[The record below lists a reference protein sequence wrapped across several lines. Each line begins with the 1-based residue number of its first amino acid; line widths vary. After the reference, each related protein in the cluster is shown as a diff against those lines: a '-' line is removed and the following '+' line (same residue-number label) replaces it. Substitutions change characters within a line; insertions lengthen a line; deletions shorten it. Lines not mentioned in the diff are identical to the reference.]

1 VIVLSKGQRL
11 MEQETQLSMQALQSS
26 ELAPIVAQV
35 IDNPDIDFLD
45 WQVHPVSG
53 VGGSELGGGLGVFR
67 LVGSAKAAGQLYPW
81 SVIVKVFRGSK
92 STGNPNDTS
101 HIPSAWNYWKREI
114 LAYRSG
120 ILSQLSGNLVAPRCY
135 GIRQHPHDEWRMWL
149 EDIQE
154 TPKTWTFEHHGL
166 AARHL
171 GEFNGLYLAG
181 HGLPE
186 EQPWLYRGRAH
197 DWTAF
202 VAPMFEGF
210 QQYARSASGQ
220 RWLTEHSIKRMERLL
235 TRRQALLALLDELP
249 VCLCHHDAFRRN
261 LMRREGLNAE
271 AKTVAIDWSMIGYGG
286 VGEEIGITTAVG
298 LSFLEVPADQA
309 NQMDQ
314 VTFNAYVAGLRDA
327 DWQGDVRLARFG
339 YTTTAS
345 LVTGVAWAIIMGVL
359 GLSSDEEVRSLE
371 TSIGYK
377 LDDILEQW
385 ALIQPF
391 LLDLGDEALDLMNE
405 IGRTTGGR

>member
-1 VIVLSKGQRL
+1 LIVLLKGQEL
-11 MEQETQLSMQALQSS
+11 MAQVTQLSMQALQNS
-26 ELAPIVAQV
+26 ELAPIVSQV

-53 VGGSELGGGLGVFR
+53 VGGSQMGGGLGVFR
-67 LVGSAKAAGQLYPW
+67 LVGSAKAASQVYSW
-81 SVIVKVFRGSK
+81 SVIVKVVSGSK
-92 STGNPNDTS
+92 STGDPNDTS
-101 HIPSAWNYWKREI
+101 HILSAWNYWKREI

-135 GIRQHPHDEWRMWL
+135 GITQHPNDEWRIWL

-154 TPKTWTFEHHGL
+154 SPKTWTLEHHGL

-186 EQPWLYRGRAH
+186 EQPWLYQGRAH
-197 DWTAF
+197 DWPAF
-202 VAPMFEGF
+202 AAPMFEGF

-220 RWLTEHSIKRMERLL
+220 QWLTEHSVARMERLL
-235 TRRQALLALLDELP
+235 ARRQALLALLDKLP

-261 LMRREGLNAE
+261 LMRREGLTAE

-309 NQMDQ
+309 SQMDQ
-314 VTFNAYVAGLRDA
+314 VTFNSYVVGLRA
-327 DWQGDVRLARFG
+327 AGWQGDVRLARFG

-345 LVTGVAWAIIMGVL
+345 LVTGVAWAMILGVL
-359 GLSSDEEVRSLE
+359 VLSTEEGIRSIESTL
-371 TSIGYK
+371 GYK
-377 LDDILEQW
+377 LDDILAQW
-385 ALIQPF
+385 AIIQPF
-391 LLDLGDEALDLMNE
+391 LLDLGDEALDLMDE
-405 IGRTTGGR
+405 LG